1 MYLNMYGGFSLPATG
16 DRLIATYDVF
26 ECYQVRFLLRSCRGL
41 IATYDVFESK
51 LEVDWHEWNYD

>member
-51 LEVDWHEWNYD
+51 LEVD